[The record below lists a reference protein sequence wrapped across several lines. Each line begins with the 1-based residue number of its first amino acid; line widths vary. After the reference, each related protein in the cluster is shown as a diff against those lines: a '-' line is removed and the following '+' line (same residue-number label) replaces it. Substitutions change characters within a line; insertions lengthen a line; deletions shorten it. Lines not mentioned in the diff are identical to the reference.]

1 MPGMDGR
8 GAVDELTFLLA
19 RVAIVAVPAGIGYAA
34 AGKPGAVIG
43 LVVGLVAAGAFWSWS
58 TASGARAAAR
68 SDLTAD
74 ADADAD
80 LNADA
85 DTGPEPPEPPAGE
98 GDGRQVRGPD

>member
-19 RVAIVAVPAGIGYAA
+19 RVAIVAVPAGVGYAT

-74 ADADAD
+74 T
-80 LNADA
+80 
-85 DTGPEPPEPPAGE
+85 DTGPEPPEPPADE
-98 GDGRQVRGPD
+98 GDGRQVGGSD